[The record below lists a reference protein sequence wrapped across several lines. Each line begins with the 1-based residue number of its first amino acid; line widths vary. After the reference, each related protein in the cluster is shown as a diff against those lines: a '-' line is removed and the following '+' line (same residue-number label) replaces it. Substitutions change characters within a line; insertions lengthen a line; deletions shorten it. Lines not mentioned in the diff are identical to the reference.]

1 LEGDVDARGWAVRR
15 TLLVGASL
23 AIVVAACGGGSMS
36 ETEYVEN
43 LNALVVRAGSDLE
56 ASFAAFE
63 QIADPTLEE
72 FVAFVEQQLVVEYE
86 VRDWFEELDPPDS
99 IDDVN
104 QVMVDTLARILA
116 VAEGL
121 VDVADTV
128 SSLEEMER
136 TPEFAEYQAV
146 NADADSM
153 CLDVQAKINDLST
166 RPVLDNPWIT
176 DLRLTVRAF
185 LDCDDVGTG

>member
-166 RPVLDNPWIT
+166 RPVIDNPWIT

>member
-1 LEGDVDARGWAVRR
+1 MRR